1 MCAYSRCN
9 VCADA
14 TEDSKAA
21 AAAVVVVEVGEDLKL
36 GLEAASPCVDVHVD
50 DV

>member
-1 MCAYSRCN
+1 M
-9 VCADA
+9 CADA

-21 AAAVVVVEVGEDLKL
+21 AAAAAAAVVFVVDVGEDLKL
-36 GLEAASPCVDVHVD
+36 ALEAASPCVDGHVD